1 MVAVERDQLPELDAD
16 EFYWHQ
22 LEGLQVIS
30 EYEGQSYDFGVVQK
44 LIETGANDVIVVSA
58 SDGSIDTRERLVPY
72 VPEQFVKGID
82 LENGVIT
89 VEWDPEF

>member
-1 MVAVERDQLPELDAD
+1 M
-16 EFYWHQ
+16 
-22 LEGLQVIS
+22 
-30 EYEGQSYDFGVVQK
+30 VQK
-44 LIETGANDVIVVSA
+44 LIETGAKDVIVVSA